1 MDMDKVN
8 SKPKKSVL
16 LAEQIESLQWRM
28 ELLEPRDR
36 VLLEAYY
43 RGNLSL
49 RKLGW
54 LCGLSECAVAQRIE
68 KMSLRLLKKDYI
80 TILRYKKGIDSRQRK
95 VAYDHFLLGLGY
107 RTIAA
112 RHKLSYHIVRKTVKS
127 LKQWLSV
134 NDGTEITYK
143 HIKGEKNDNVH
154 ARKDL

>member
-1 MDMDKVN
+1 MDKLN
-8 SKPKKSVL
+8 PRLRDSGL
-16 LAEQIESLQWRM
+16 LAEQIELLQWRM

-54 LCGLSECAVAQRIE
+54 LCGLSEYAVAQRIE
-68 KMSLRLLKKDYI
+68 KMSRRLLKKDYI

-112 RHKLSYHIVRKTVKS
+112 KRNLSYHTTRKTVKS

-134 NDGTEITYK
+134 NDGTKITYK

-154 ARKDL
+154 TRKDL

>member
-8 SKPKKSVL
+8 SEPKKSVL
-16 LAEQIESLQWRM
+16 LAEQVELLQWRM
-28 ELLEPRDR
+28 ELLAPRDR

-80 TILRYKKGIDSRQRK
+80 TILRYKKGINPKQRR

-107 RTIAA
+107 QTIAD
-112 RHKLSYHIVRKTVKS
+112 RHKLSYHIVRKTIKS
-127 LKQWLSV
+127 LKQWLSA
-134 NDGTEITYK
+134 TEAEETTYK

-154 ARKDL
+154 TRKDL